1 MAQADGYIIID
12 TEINADGMK
21 AGSKEVEAAVRRMAN
36 SVNDMGNKAK
46 TALNKQADAFA
57 KLNNEYA
64 AQERKVSELK
74 KKVAEYGDQK
84 VPTDEYKSFQKQ
96 LDTANNKLESLLA
109 TKKRLEAS
117 GGKTYGTPYRKL
129 LYDIDKA
136 KQEILAA
143 KDAMEMIEADGNAFT
158 LGSKTQEAAADMER
172 LVAEET
178 KLANMNNRLQTS
190 YDSLKETFSEYSG
203 ELSNSYRKAIR
214 DVEKEM
220 GELEKQ
226 GLFFGDEDYDA
237 AYIEW
242 QRLIDKVK
250 AYKQE
255 LATLSKVNP
264 FDTNTIEGKLR
275 EAENELA
282 IMKSSGRG
290 LGDKEYDAQIKKV
303 ATLKEEYKNYL
314 NEVSRTP
321 SEIEEMNRK
330 IEEVAA
336 KEAAAAQEAARL
348 RSIAENAE
356 IGEQS
361 IVDLNRELEKLKL
374 RQAELSS
381 AGIGFGYEEFD
392 NNTRRIAEIN
402 EELKDYKA
410 TLNNVSSAE
419 RNVSEASNQVATSVE
434 KVGREVDKASKKTSG
449 ASKNAQIGMGK
460 MLKTA
465 FIMNMFYRAMSV
477 AMNAIKD
484 GFTNLAQY
492 SSSTNNS
499 ISMLWGSLETLKN
512 SLATA
517 FAPILSVVAPILS
530 KFIDMLSTA
539 ASYVS
544 MFFSFLSGK
553 STYTKAIAVQKDY
566 AGSLKDTAS
575 GAKDA
580 ADGTKEATEAAEE
593 YLSPLDDINRM
604 DKQDSG
610 SGSGGSGGGG
620 GGAGGGSGSGPLF
633 EEVPIDN
640 KFVSLLD
647 SVLDKLK
654 QIRDI
659 FMDGFWD
666 GLGDYKPLIEELK
679 KDLSSISRYI
689 RDIFT
694 DKDVQAAAKNFAK
707 KFIYNLGK
715 IAGAF
720 VSIGLTIAV
729 NIVGGI
735 ESYLAENV
743 DRIKRY
749 LIRMFDVGAEIMD
762 LLGTLAA
769 TIAEIFAQTF
779 GSQTAQNI
787 TGNIIG
793 IFATAF
799 GLASELVASFARDL
813 INFIV
818 QPIVD
823 NKQKIITAI
832 NGLLAPIETITQGIE
847 TFLHNVADGVM
858 DLYDN
863 HIAPFFQKLTNGF
876 SMIVGALLDV
886 FNNYIA
892 PVLSNIATLVS
903 EVLNGPVSDA
913 IGQALTLIGKV
924 IDILGTLWES
934 VLAPFISWLIE
945 TIIPV
950 LAPIFEWVATTFI
963 NLFGTVSQITAGIL
977 EVLNG
982 FLDFFKGVFTGD
994 ITLVTEGLKTIA
1006 EGLKKAIVAVF
1017 AFIKDNILTPFSNFL
1032 EKVFRVNFEK
1042 TFGLIGMYMESWG
1055 KTLKDIVDS
1064 VKQVFQGIIDFVT
1077 GVFSSNWSQAW
1088 NGVKEIF
1095 SGVWGAFAGIVKSPI
1110 NAIIGF
1116 INQLLYAVE
1125 RMQHGIAN
1133 ALNAISIDLPGWVQD
1148 LTGYSSFGFNIGY
1161 ISTPR
1166 IPYLA
1171 QGAVIPPNKEFMA
1184 VLGDQKSGNNIEAP
1198 ESLIRKIVREET
1210 GNSSRKIEV
1219 PVYLNRRQIAKAVLE
1234 EGKNMRTQTGRNPFE
1249 MA

>member
-21 AGSKEVEAAVRRMAN
+21 AGSREVEAAVRRMAN
-36 SVNDMGNKAK
+36 SVEDMGSKAR
-46 TALNKQADAFA
+46 TALNKQADSFS
-57 KLNNEYA
+57 KLNQEYA
-64 AQERKVSELK
+64 EQERKVSDLK
-74 KKVAEYGDQK
+74 KKVAEYGEQK
-84 VPTDEYKSFQKQ
+84 IPTEEYREIQTQIDRATQK
-96 LDTANNKLESLLA
+96 LGSLESAQERFLSTGGKKNSSSFKKMQYDIEELENEIKYAKAELA
-109 TKKRLEAS
+109 DLEAS
-117 GGKTYGTPYRKL
+117 GG
-129 LYDIDKA
+129 
-136 KQEILAA
+136 
-143 KDAMEMIEADGNAFT
+143 AFT
-158 LGSKTQEAAADMER
+158 LGSKTQEAVSMMQR
-172 LVAEET
+172 LELEEQ
-178 KLANMNNRLQTS
+178 KLANMNNRLHTS
-190 YDSLKETFSEYSG
+190 YDAINNSVEGYKNKLAEEARKLSE
-203 ELSNSYRKAIR
+203 
-214 DVEKEM
+214 
-220 GELEKQ
+220 
-226 GLFFGDEDYDA
+226 
-237 AYIEW
+237 
-242 QRLIDKVK
+242 VK
-250 AYKQE
+250 A
-255 LATLSKVNP
+255 
-264 FDTNTIEGKLR
+264 
-275 EAENELA
+275 
-282 IMKSSGRG
+282 
-290 LGDKEYDAQIKKV
+290 
-303 ATLKEEYKNYL
+303 KEE
-314 NEVSRTP
+314 E
-321 SEIEEMNRK
+321 
-330 IEEVAA
+330 
-336 KEAAAAQEAARL
+336 AAQEAARL
-348 RSIAENAE
+348 RSIADNAE

-361 IVDLNRELEKLKL
+361 IVDLNRELEELKL
-374 RQAELSS
+374 RQADLSA
-381 AGIGFGYEEFD
+381 AGIGHGYEEYD
-392 NNTRRIAEIN
+392 NNARRIAHIN
-402 EELKDYKA
+402 DELKKYKA
-410 TLNNVSSAE
+410 TLNGVSNAE
-419 RNVSEASNQVATSVE
+419 QKTAEASDKVAN
-434 KVGREVDKASKKTSG
+434 ASE
-449 ASKNAQIGMGK
+449 
-460 MLKTA
+460 KTA
-465 FIMNMFYRAMSV
+465 RSFKKAGKAAKRAGYSIGGMTRTILLANIV
-477 AMNAIKD
+477 QRVFMAAINAIKD

-620 GGAGGGSGSGPLF
+620 GAGGGSGSGPLF

-640 KFVSLLD
+640 KFASLLD

-659 FMDGFWD
+659 FMSGFWD

-679 KDLSSISRYI
+679 KDLNSISGYI
-689 RDIFT
+689 RDIFA
-694 DKDVQAAAKNFAK
+694 DKDVQAAAKNFAR

-749 LIRMFDVGAEIMD
+749 LIRMFDIGAEIMD

-799 GLASELVASFARDL
+799 GLVSELVASFARDL

-823 NKQKIITAI
+823 NKEKIITAI

-847 TFLHNVADGVM
+847 TFLHNVADGVT

-863 HIAPFFQKLTNGF
+863 HIAPYFQKLTNGF

-913 IGQALTLIGKV
+913 IGQALILIGKV

-934 VLAPFISWLIE
+934 VLAPFISWQIE
-945 TIIPV
+945 TILPV
-950 LAPIFEWVATTFI
+950 LGPIFEWVATTFI

-982 FLDFFKGVFTGD
+982 FLDFFKGVFTD
-994 ITLVTEGLKTIA
+994 DATLTTEGLKAIA

-1017 AFIKDNILTPFSNFL
+1017 AFVKDNILTPFSNFL

-1042 TFGLIGMYMESWG
+1042 TFGLVGMYMESWG

-1064 VKQVFQGIIDFVT
+1064 VKQIFQGIIDFVT

-1095 SGVWGAFAGIVKSPI
+1095 SGIWGTFAGIVKSPI

-1133 ALNAISIDLPGWVQD
+1133 ALNAISIDLPGWVQG

-1210 GNSSRKIEV
+1210 GSSSRRIEV

-1234 EGKNMRTQTGRNPFE
+1234 EGKSMRTQTGRNPFE

>member
-21 AGSKEVEAAVRRMAN
+21 AGSREVEAAVRRMAN
-36 SVNDMGNKAK
+36 SVNDMGNKAQ

-74 KKVAEYGDQK
+74 KKVAEYGEQK
-84 VPTDEYKSFQKQ
+84 VPTDEYREIQTQISQATQKLNSLKAAQDKFLSTGGRKNSSSFKKMQY
-96 LDTANNKLESLLA
+96 DIEELENEIKYAKAELA
-109 TKKRLEAS
+109 ELEAS
-117 GGKTYGTPYRKL
+117 GG
-129 LYDIDKA
+129 
-136 KQEILAA
+136 
-143 KDAMEMIEADGNAFT
+143 AFT
-158 LGSKTQEAAADMER
+158 LGSKTQEAAASMR
-172 LVAEET
+172 TLQAEER
-178 KLANMNNRLQTS
+178 KLADMNNRLHTS
-190 YDSLKETFSEYSG
+190 Y
-203 ELSNSYRKAIR
+203 NSVKGS
-214 DVEKEM
+214 V
-220 GELEKQ
+220 
-226 GLFFGDEDYDA
+226 DE
-237 AYIEW
+237 
-242 QRLIDKVK
+242 
-250 AYKQE
+250 YKQKLMSAAPAQRK
-255 LATLSKVNP
+255 LASESERASK
-264 FDTNTIEGKLR
+264 
-275 EAENELA
+275 
-282 IMKSSGRG
+282 
-290 LGDKEYDAQIKKV
+290 
-303 ATLKEEYKNYL
+303 
-314 NEVSRTP
+314 
-321 SEIEEMNRK
+321 
-330 IEEVAA
+330 
-336 KEAAAAQEAARL
+336 
-348 RSIAENAE
+348 SIAKTGKAANGAKLS
-356 IGEQS
+356 IGRM
-361 IVDLNRELEKLKL
+361 L
-374 RQAELSS
+374 
-381 AGIGFGYEEFD
+381 
-392 NNTRRIAEIN
+392 
-402 EELKDYKA
+402 
-410 TLNNVSSAE
+410 
-419 RNVSEASNQVATSVE
+419 
-434 KVGREVDKASKKTSG
+434 
-449 ASKNAQIGMGK
+449 GMS
-460 MLKTA
+460 LL
-465 FIMNMFYRAMSV
+465 MSV
-477 AMNAIKD
+477 AFRAFSAAINAIKD

-499 ISMLWGSLETLKN
+499 ISMLWSSLETLKN

-593 YLSPLDDINRM
+593 YLSPLDDINKM

-610 SGSGGSGGGG
+610 NGSGGSGGGG
-620 GGAGGGSGSGPLF
+620 GGAGGGSGPLF

-640 KFVSLLD
+640 KFASLLE

-654 QIRDI
+654 RIRDI
-659 FMDGFWD
+659 FMSGFWD

-679 KDLSSISRYI
+679 KDLNSISGYI

-694 DKDVQAAAKNFAK
+694 DKDVQAAAKNFAR

-749 LIRMFDVGAEIMD
+749 LIRMFDIGAEIMD
-762 LLGTLAA
+762 LIGTLAA

-799 GLASELVASFARDL
+799 GLVSELVASFARDL

-876 SMIVGALLDV
+876 SMIVGALLNV

-924 IDILGTLWES
+924 IDILGILWES
-934 VLAPFISWLIE
+934 ILAPFISWLIE

-950 LAPIFEWVATTFI
+950 LAPIFEWLATTFI
-963 NLFGTVSQITAGIL
+963 NLFGTVAQITAGIL

-982 FLDFFKGVFTGD
+982 FLDFFKGVFTD
-994 ITLVTEGLKTIA
+994 DTTLVTEGLKAIA
-1006 EGLKKAIVAVF
+1006 EGLKEAIVAVF
-1017 AFIKDNILTPFSNFL
+1017 TFIKDNILTPFSDFL

-1042 TFGLIGMYMESWG
+1042 TFGLVGMYMESWG
-1055 KTLKDIVDS
+1055 KTLKDIVNS

-1148 LTGYSSFGFNIGY
+1148 LTGYSSFGFDIGY

-1210 GNSSRKIEV
+1210 GNNSRKIEV

>member
-12 TEINADGMK
+12 TEINSDGMK
-21 AGSKEVEAAVRRMAN
+21 AGSREVEAAVRRMAN

-64 AQERKVSELK
+64 AQERKVAEIKKRVAGYSE
-74 KKVAEYGDQK
+74 EYGEIKSQI
-84 VPTDEYKSFQKQ
+84 DE
-96 LDTANNKLESLLA
+96 A
-109 TKKRLEAS
+109 TRSLEAHKAILKS
-117 GGKTYGTPYRKL
+117 AKNNDGTLDSKYVWIKE
-129 LYDIDKA
+129 K
-136 KQEILAA
+136 
-143 KDAMEMIEADGNAFT
+143 IEDLTNTINYAEGELRELERTGEAFS
-158 LGSKTQEAAADMER
+158 LDSKVKEAAADMEQ
-172 LVAEET
+172 LAVEER
-178 KLANMNNRLQTS
+178 KLADMNNRLHTS
-190 YDSLKETFSEYSG
+190 Y
-203 ELSNSYRKAIR
+203 NSVKGS
-214 DVEKEM
+214 V
-220 GELEKQ
+220 
-226 GLFFGDEDYDA
+226 DE
-237 AYIEW
+237 
-242 QRLIDKVK
+242 
-250 AYKQE
+250 YKQKLMSATPAQRK
-255 LATLSKVNP
+255 LASESERASK
-264 FDTNTIEGKLR
+264 
-275 EAENELA
+275 
-282 IMKSSGRG
+282 
-290 LGDKEYDAQIKKV
+290 
-303 ATLKEEYKNYL
+303 
-314 NEVSRTP
+314 
-321 SEIEEMNRK
+321 
-330 IEEVAA
+330 
-336 KEAAAAQEAARL
+336 
-348 RSIAENAE
+348 SIAKTGKAANGA
-356 IGEQS
+356 
-361 IVDLNRELEKLKL
+361 KL
-374 RQAELSS
+374 
-381 AGIGFGYEEFD
+381 GIG
-392 NNTRRIAEIN
+392 R
-402 EELKDYKA
+402 
-410 TLNNVSSAE
+410 
-419 RNVSEASNQVATSVE
+419 
-434 KVGREVDKASKKTSG
+434 
-449 ASKNAQIGMGK
+449 

-593 YLSPLDDINRM
+593 YLSPLDDINKM

-620 GGAGGGSGSGPLF
+620 GGGSGSGPLF

-640 KFVSLLD
+640 KFASLLD
-647 SVLDKLK
+647 TVLDKLK

-659 FMDGFWD
+659 FMSGFWD

-679 KDLSSISRYI
+679 KDLNSISGYI
-689 RDIFT
+689 RDIFA
-694 DKDVQAAAKNFAK
+694 DKDVQAAAKNFAR

-720 VSIGLTIAV
+720 VSIGLAIAM

-735 ESYLAENV
+735 ESYLAANV

-749 LIRMFDVGAEIMD
+749 LIRMFDIGAEIMN

-799 GLASELVASFARDL
+799 GLVTELVASFRRDL

-823 NKQKIITAI
+823 NKEKIITAI

-847 TFLHNVADGVM
+847 TFLHNVADGVT
-858 DLYDN
+858 DLYDK

-876 SMIVGALLDV
+876 SMIVGALLNV

-934 VLAPFISWLIE
+934 VLAPFISWQIE
-945 TIIPV
+945 TILPV
-950 LAPIFEWVATTFI
+950 LGPIFEWVATTFI

-982 FLDFFKGVFTGD
+982 FLDFFKGVFTD
-994 ITLVTEGLKTIA
+994 DATLTTEGLKAIA

-1017 AFIKDNILTPFSNFL
+1017 TFIKDNILTPFSNFL

-1042 TFGLIGMYMESWG
+1042 TFGLVGMYMESWG

-1064 VKQVFQGIIDFVT
+1064 VKQIFQGIIDFVT

-1133 ALNAISIDLPGWVQD
+1133 ALNAISIDLPGWVQG

-1198 ESLIRKIVREET
+1198 ENLIRKIVREET
-1210 GNSSRKIEV
+1210 GNGSRRIEV

-1234 EGKNMRTQTGRNPFE
+1234 EGQNMRTQTGKNPFV

>member
-21 AGSKEVEAAVRRMAN
+21 AGSREVEAAVRRMAN
-36 SVNDMGNKAK
+36 SVEDMGSKAR
-46 TALNKQADAFA
+46 TALNKQADSFS
-57 KLNNEYA
+57 KLNQEYA
-64 AQERKVSELK
+64 EQERKVSDLK
-74 KKVAEYGDQK
+74 KKVAEYGEQK
-84 VPTDEYKSFQKQ
+84 IPTEEYREIQTQIDRATQK
-96 LDTANNKLESLLA
+96 LGSLESAQERFLSTGGKKNSSSFKKMQYDIEELENEIKYAKAELA
-109 TKKRLEAS
+109 DLEAS
-117 GGKTYGTPYRKL
+117 GG
-129 LYDIDKA
+129 
-136 KQEILAA
+136 
-143 KDAMEMIEADGNAFT
+143 AFT
-158 LGSKTQEAAADMER
+158 LGSKTQEAVSMMQR
-172 LVAEET
+172 LELEEQ
-178 KLANMNNRLQTS
+178 KLANMNNRLHTS
-190 YDSLKETFSEYSG
+190 YDAINNSVEGYKNKLAEEARKLSE
-203 ELSNSYRKAIR
+203 
-214 DVEKEM
+214 
-220 GELEKQ
+220 
-226 GLFFGDEDYDA
+226 
-237 AYIEW
+237 
-242 QRLIDKVK
+242 VK
-250 AYKQE
+250 A
-255 LATLSKVNP
+255 
-264 FDTNTIEGKLR
+264 
-275 EAENELA
+275 
-282 IMKSSGRG
+282 
-290 LGDKEYDAQIKKV
+290 
-303 ATLKEEYKNYL
+303 KEE
-314 NEVSRTP
+314 E
-321 SEIEEMNRK
+321 
-330 IEEVAA
+330 
-336 KEAAAAQEAARL
+336 AAQEAARL
-348 RSIAENAE
+348 RSIADNAE

-361 IVDLNRELEKLKL
+361 IVDLNRELEELKL
-374 RQAELSS
+374 RQADLSA
-381 AGIGFGYEEFD
+381 AGIGHGYEEYD
-392 NNTRRIAEIN
+392 NNARRIAHIN
-402 EELKDYKA
+402 DELKKYKA
-410 TLNNVSSAE
+410 TLNGVSNAE
-419 RNVSEASNQVATSVE
+419 QKTAEASDKVAN
-434 KVGREVDKASKKTSG
+434 ASE
-449 ASKNAQIGMGK
+449 
-460 MLKTA
+460 KTA
-465 FIMNMFYRAMSV
+465 RSFKKAGKAAKRAGYSIGGMTRTILLANIV
-477 AMNAIKD
+477 QRVFMAAINAIKD

-593 YLSPLDDINRM
+593 YLSPLDDINKM

-610 SGSGGSGGGG
+610 NGSGGSGGGG

-640 KFVSLLD
+640 KFASLLD

-659 FMDGFWD
+659 FMSGFWD

-679 KDLSSISRYI
+679 KDLNSISGYI
-689 RDIFT
+689 RDIFA
-694 DKDVQAAAKNFAK
+694 DKDVQAAAMNFAR

-749 LIRMFDVGAEIMD
+749 LIRMFDIGAEIMD

-799 GLASELVASFARDL
+799 GLVSELVASFARDL

-832 NGLLAPIETITQGIE
+832 NELLAPIETITQGIE
-847 TFLHNVADGVM
+847 TFLHNVADGVT

-863 HIAPFFQKLTNGF
+863 HIAPYLQKLTNGF
-876 SMIVGALLDV
+876 SMIVGALLNV

-924 IDILGTLWES
+924 IDILGILWES

-945 TIIPV
+945 TIIPL

-994 ITLVTEGLKTIA
+994 ITLVTDGLKAIA

-1042 TFGLIGMYMESWG
+1042 TFGLVGMYMESWG

-1064 VKQVFQGIIDFVT
+1064 VKQIFQGIIDFVT
-1077 GVFSSNWSQAW
+1077 GVFSSNWRQAW

-1133 ALNAISIDLPGWVQD
+1133 ALNAISIDLPGWVQA

-1234 EGKNMRTQTGRNPFE
+1234 EGQNMRTQTGKNPFA

>member
-12 TEINADGMK
+12 TEINSDGMK
-21 AGSKEVEAAVRRMAN
+21 AGSREVEAAVRRMAN

-64 AQERKVSELK
+64 AQERKVAEIKKRVAGYSE
-74 KKVAEYGDQK
+74 EYGEIKSQI
-84 VPTDEYKSFQKQ
+84 DE
-96 LDTANNKLESLLA
+96 A
-109 TKKRLEAS
+109 TRSLEAHKAILKS
-117 GGKTYGTPYRKL
+117 AKNNDGTLDSKYVWIKE
-129 LYDIDKA
+129 K
-136 KQEILAA
+136 
-143 KDAMEMIEADGNAFT
+143 IEDLTNTINYAEGELRELERTGEAFS
-158 LGSKTQEAAADMER
+158 LGSKVKEAAADMEQ
-172 LVAEET
+172 LAVEER
-178 KLANMNNRLQTS
+178 KLADMNNRLHTS
-190 YDSLKETFSEYSG
+190 Y
-203 ELSNSYRKAIR
+203 NSVKGS
-214 DVEKEM
+214 V
-220 GELEKQ
+220 
-226 GLFFGDEDYDA
+226 DE
-237 AYIEW
+237 
-242 QRLIDKVK
+242 
-250 AYKQE
+250 YKQKLMSATPAQRK
-255 LATLSKVNP
+255 LASESERASK
-264 FDTNTIEGKLR
+264 
-275 EAENELA
+275 
-282 IMKSSGRG
+282 
-290 LGDKEYDAQIKKV
+290 
-303 ATLKEEYKNYL
+303 
-314 NEVSRTP
+314 
-321 SEIEEMNRK
+321 
-330 IEEVAA
+330 
-336 KEAAAAQEAARL
+336 
-348 RSIAENAE
+348 SIAKTGKAANGA
-356 IGEQS
+356 
-361 IVDLNRELEKLKL
+361 KL
-374 RQAELSS
+374 
-381 AGIGFGYEEFD
+381 GIG
-392 NNTRRIAEIN
+392 R
-402 EELKDYKA
+402 
-410 TLNNVSSAE
+410 
-419 RNVSEASNQVATSVE
+419 
-434 KVGREVDKASKKTSG
+434 
-449 ASKNAQIGMGK
+449 

-465 FIMNMFYRAMSV
+465 FIMNMFYRATSV

-593 YLSPLDDINRM
+593 YLSPLDDINKM

-620 GGAGGGSGSGPLF
+620 GGGSGSGPLF

-640 KFVSLLD
+640 KFASLLD
-647 SVLDKLK
+647 TVLDKLK

-659 FMDGFWD
+659 FMSGFWD

-679 KDLSSISRYI
+679 KDLNSISGYI
-689 RDIFT
+689 RDIFA
-694 DKDVQAAAKNFAK
+694 DKDVQAAAKNFAR

-720 VSIGLTIAV
+720 VSIGLAIAM

-735 ESYLAENV
+735 ESYLAANV

-749 LIRMFDVGAEIMD
+749 LIRMFDIGAEIMN

-799 GLASELVASFARDL
+799 GLVTELVASFRRDL

-823 NKQKIITAI
+823 NKEKIITAI

-847 TFLHNVADGVM
+847 TFLHNVADGVT
-858 DLYDN
+858 DLYDK

-876 SMIVGALLDV
+876 SMIVGALLNV

-934 VLAPFISWLIE
+934 VLAPFISWQIE
-945 TIIPV
+945 TILPV
-950 LAPIFEWVATTFI
+950 LGPIFEWVATTFI

-982 FLDFFKGVFTGD
+982 FLDFFKGVFTD
-994 ITLVTEGLKTIA
+994 DATLTTEGLKAIA

-1017 AFIKDNILTPFSNFL
+1017 TFIKDNILTPFSNFL

-1042 TFGLIGMYMESWG
+1042 TFGLVGMYMESWG

-1064 VKQVFQGIIDFVT
+1064 VKQIFQGIIDFVT

-1133 ALNAISIDLPGWVQD
+1133 ALNAISIDLPGWVQG

-1198 ESLIRKIVREET
+1198 ENLIRKIVREET
-1210 GNSSRKIEV
+1210 GNGSRRIEV

-1234 EGKNMRTQTGRNPFE
+1234 EGQNMRTQTGKNPFV

>member
-12 TEINADGMK
+12 TEINSDGMK
-21 AGSKEVEAAVRRMAN
+21 AGSREVEAAVRRMAN

-64 AQERKVSELK
+64 AQERKVAEIKKRVAGYSE
-74 KKVAEYGDQK
+74 EYGEIKSQI
-84 VPTDEYKSFQKQ
+84 DE
-96 LDTANNKLESLLA
+96 A
-109 TKKRLEAS
+109 TRSLEAHKAILKS
-117 GGKTYGTPYRKL
+117 AKNNDGTLDSKYVWIKE
-129 LYDIDKA
+129 K
-136 KQEILAA
+136 
-143 KDAMEMIEADGNAFT
+143 IEDLTNTINYAEGELRELERTGEAFS
-158 LGSKTQEAAADMER
+158 LGSKVKEAAADMEQ
-172 LVAEET
+172 LAVEER
-178 KLANMNNRLQTS
+178 KLADMNNRLHTS
-190 YDSLKETFSEYSG
+190 Y
-203 ELSNSYRKAIR
+203 NSVKGS
-214 DVEKEM
+214 V
-220 GELEKQ
+220 
-226 GLFFGDEDYDA
+226 DE
-237 AYIEW
+237 
-242 QRLIDKVK
+242 
-250 AYKQE
+250 YKQKLMSATPAQRK
-255 LATLSKVNP
+255 LASESERASK
-264 FDTNTIEGKLR
+264 
-275 EAENELA
+275 
-282 IMKSSGRG
+282 
-290 LGDKEYDAQIKKV
+290 
-303 ATLKEEYKNYL
+303 
-314 NEVSRTP
+314 
-321 SEIEEMNRK
+321 
-330 IEEVAA
+330 
-336 KEAAAAQEAARL
+336 
-348 RSIAENAE
+348 SIAKTGKAANGA
-356 IGEQS
+356 
-361 IVDLNRELEKLKL
+361 KL
-374 RQAELSS
+374 
-381 AGIGFGYEEFD
+381 GIG
-392 NNTRRIAEIN
+392 R
-402 EELKDYKA
+402 
-410 TLNNVSSAE
+410 
-419 RNVSEASNQVATSVE
+419 
-434 KVGREVDKASKKTSG
+434 
-449 ASKNAQIGMGK
+449 

-604 DKQDSG
+604 DKQNSG
-610 SGSGGSGGGG
+610 SGSSGSGGGG
-620 GGAGGGSGSGPLF
+620 GGGSGSGPLF

-640 KFVSLLD
+640 KFASLLE

-659 FMDGFWD
+659 FMSGFWD

-679 KDLSSISRYI
+679 KDLNSISGYI

-720 VSIGLTIAV
+720 VSMGLTIAV

-735 ESYLAENV
+735 ESYLADNV
-743 DRIKRY
+743 DRIKCY
-749 LIRMFDVGAEIMD
+749 LIRMFDIGAEIMD

-799 GLASELVASFARDL
+799 GLVSELVASFARDL

-832 NGLLAPIETITQGIE
+832 DELLAPIETITQGIE
-847 TFLHNVADGVM
+847 AFLHNVADGVT

-863 HIAPFFQKLTNGF
+863 HIAPYFQKLTNGF
-876 SMIVGALLDV
+876 SMIVGALLNV

-934 VLAPFISWLIE
+934 VLAPFISWQIE
-945 TIIPV
+945 TILPV
-950 LAPIFEWVATTFI
+950 LGPIFEWVATTFI

-982 FLDFFKGVFTGD
+982 FLDFFKGVFTD
-994 ITLVTEGLKTIA
+994 DATLTTEGLKAIA

-1017 AFIKDNILTPFSNFL
+1017 TFIKDNILTPFSNFL

-1042 TFGLIGMYMESWG
+1042 TFGLVGMYMESWG

-1064 VKQVFQGIIDFVT
+1064 VKQIFQGIIDFVT

-1133 ALNAISIDLPGWVQD
+1133 ALNAISIDLPGWVQG

-1198 ESLIRKIVREET
+1198 ENLIRKIVREET
-1210 GNSSRKIEV
+1210 GNGSRRIEV

-1234 EGKNMRTQTGRNPFE
+1234 EGQNMRTQTGKNPFV

>member
-64 AQERKVSELK
+64 AQEQKVSELK
-74 KKVAEYGDQK
+74 KKIAEYGEQK
-84 VPTDEYKSFQKQ
+84 VPTDEYREIQTQISQATQKLNSLKAAQDKFLSTGGKQSSSSFKKMQY
-96 LDTANNKLESLLA
+96 DIEELENEIKYAKAELA
-109 TKKRLEAS
+109 ELEAS
-117 GGKTYGTPYRKL
+117 GG
-129 LYDIDKA
+129 
-136 KQEILAA
+136 
-143 KDAMEMIEADGNAFT
+143 AFT
-158 LGSKTQEAAADMER
+158 LGSKTQEAAASMR
-172 LVAEET
+172 TLQAEER
-178 KLANMNNRLQTS
+178 KLADMNNRLHTS
-190 YDSLKETFSEYSG
+190 Y
-203 ELSNSYRKAIR
+203 NSVK
-214 DVEKEM
+214 
-220 GELEKQ
+220 GS
-226 GLFFGDEDYDA
+226 
-237 AYIEW
+237 
-242 QRLIDKVK
+242 IDD
-250 AYKQE
+250 YKQKLMSAAPAQQK
-255 LATLSKVNP
+255 LAS
-264 FDTNTIEGKLR
+264 
-275 EAENELA
+275 A
-282 IMKSSGRG
+282 
-290 LGDKEYDAQIKKV
+290 
-303 ATLKEEYKNYL
+303 
-314 NEVSRTP
+314 
-321 SEIEEMNRK
+321 SEK
-330 IEEVAA
+330 AS
-336 KEAAAAQEAARL
+336 
-348 RSIAENAE
+348 RSIAKTGKAAKGAKLS
-356 IGEQS
+356 IGRMLGMSLLMS
-361 IVDLNRELEKLKL
+361 IAFR
-374 RQAELSS
+374 AFS
-381 AGIGFGYEEFD
+381 AAI
-392 NNTRRIAEIN
+392 
-402 EELKDYKA
+402 
-410 TLNNVSSAE
+410 SAMKE
-419 RNVSEASNQVATSVE
+419 
-434 KVGREVDKASKKTSG
+434 
-449 ASKNAQIGMGK
+449 
-460 MLKTA
+460 
-465 FIMNMFYRAMSV
+465 
-477 AMNAIKD
+477 

-580 ADGTKEATEAAEE
+580 ADGTKEAAEAAEE
-593 YLSPLDDINRM
+593 YLSPLDDINKM

-620 GGAGGGSGSGPLF
+620 GGAGGGSGPLF

-640 KFVSLLD
+640 NFASLLD

-659 FMDGFWD
+659 FMSGFWD

-679 KDLSSISRYI
+679 KDLNSISGYI
-689 RDIFT
+689 RDIFA

-743 DRIKRY
+743 DRIKQY
-749 LIRMFDVGAEIMD
+749 LIRMFDIGAEIMD

-799 GLASELVASFARDL
+799 GLVTELVASFARDL

-903 EVLNGPVSDA
+903 EVLNGPVGDA
-913 IGQALTLIGKV
+913 IGQALVLIGKV

-934 VLAPFISWLIE
+934 VLAPFISWQIE
-945 TIIPV
+945 TILPV
-950 LAPIFEWVATTFI
+950 LGPIFEWVATTFI

-982 FLDFFKGVFTGD
+982 FLDFFKGVFTD
-994 ITLVTEGLKTIA
+994 DTTLVTEGLKAIA

-1017 AFIKDNILTPFSNFL
+1017 TFIKDNILTPFSDFL

-1042 TFGLIGMYMESWG
+1042 TFGLVGMYMESWG

-1064 VKQVFQGIIDFVT
+1064 VKRVFQGIIDFVT

-1095 SGVWGAFAGIVKSPI
+1095 SGVWGTFAGIVKSPI

-1234 EGKNMRTQTGRNPFE
+1234 EGKNMRTQTGKNPFE

>member
-21 AGSKEVEAAVRRMAN
+21 AGSREVEAAVRRMAN
-36 SVNDMGNKAK
+36 SVNDMGNKAQ

-74 KKVAEYGDQK
+74 KKVAEYGEQK
-84 VPTDEYKSFQKQ
+84 IPTEEYKSFQKQ

-226 GLFFGDEDYDA
+226 GLFFGDEDYDV

-321 SEIEEMNRK
+321 SEIEEINRK

-499 ISMLWGSLETLKN
+499 ISMLWSSLETLKN

-580 ADGTKEATEAAEE
+580 ADGTKEAAEAAED

-604 DKQDSG
+604 DKQNSG
-610 SGSGGSGGGG
+610 SGSDGSGGG

-640 KFVSLLD
+640 KFASLLD

-659 FMDGFWD
+659 FMSGFWD
-666 GLGDYKPLIEELK
+666 GLGDYKPVLEELK
-679 KDLSSISRYI
+679 KDLKSIGEHI
-689 RDIFT
+689 QDIFT
-694 DKDVQAAAKNFAK
+694 DKDVQKAAKRFARL
-707 KFIYNLGK
+707 FIYSMGK
-715 IAGAF
+715 IVGSF
-720 VSIGLTIAV
+720 VSIGLTIAE

-735 ESYLAENV
+735 ESYLAENTG
-743 DRIKRY
+743 RIKNW
-749 LIRMFDVGAEIMD
+749 LVKMFDLGSEIATIVGNFS
-762 LLGTLAA
+762 A
-769 TIAEIFAQTF
+769 TIAEIFQQTF

-793 IFATAF
+793 TFATAF
-799 GLASELVASFARDL
+799 GEVILLATNFAKDL
-813 INFIV
+813 IDFITG
-818 QPIVD
+818 PIIE
-823 NKQKIITAI
+823 NKDKIINAI
-832 NGLLAPIETITQGIE
+832 NDTLKPIETVTQAIE
-847 TFLHNVADGVM
+847 DTVHKVADKLTE
-858 DLYDN
+858 LYDE
-863 HIAPFFQKLTNGF
+863 HIGPFIQNTKNSISTF
-876 SMIVGALLDV
+876 VGLVLDMYSQ
-886 FNNYIA
+886 YIA
-892 PVLSNIATLVS
+892 PILDMLGQKFQEIMS
-903 EVLNGPVSDA
+903 GPVGNAIDQA
-913 IGQALTLIGKV
+913 IGLIGRL
-924 IDILGTLWES
+924 IDILNWLWNS
-934 VLAPFISWLIE
+934 VL
-945 TIIPV
+945 IPV
-950 LAPIFEWVATTFI
+950 MNWIVENIVPVIAPIIEWLGST
-963 NLFGTVSQITAGIL
+963 LFDFVGTVVQVVASIL
-977 EVLNG
+977 KQLNG
-982 FLDFFKGVFTGD
+982 IIDFLTGVFTGD
-994 ITLVTEGLKTIA
+994 W
-1006 EGLKKAIVAVF
+1006 KKAMSGISTIVGSFRDTINAIFKFIQNSILKPIAKFLDSVF
-1017 AFIKDNILTPFSNFL
+1017 SVDW
-1032 EKVFRVNFEK
+1032 VK
-1042 TFGLIGMYMESWG
+1042 TFGVIGVFMNGWLINIQNIFEA
-1055 KTLKDIVDS
+1055 
-1064 VKQVFQGIIDFVT
+1064 VKQIFTGIVNFVN
-1077 GVFSSNWSQAW
+1077 GVLAGDWEQAW
-1088 NGVKEIF
+1088 NGIKNIL
-1095 SGVWGAFAGIVKSPI
+1095 GGAWNGMVSVIKSPI
-1110 NAIIGF
+1110 NLIIRLMNG
-1116 INQLLYAVE
+1116 LLRAAQI
-1125 RMQHGIAN
+1125 MQNGVAK
-1133 ALNAISIDLPGWVQD
+1133 ALNKINVSVPSWVTS
-1148 LTGYSSFGFNIGY
+1148 LTGVRSLGFHIGY
-1161 ISTPR
+1161 WSAPH

-1198 ESLIRKIVREET
+1198 ENLIRKIVREET
-1210 GNSSRKIEV
+1210 GNGSRRIEV

-1234 EGKNMRTQTGRNPFE
+1234 EGQNMRTQTGKNPFV

>member
-21 AGSKEVEAAVRRMAN
+21 AGSREVEAAVRRMAN
-36 SVNDMGNKAK
+36 SVEDMGSKAR
-46 TALNKQADAFA
+46 TALNKQADSFS
-57 KLNNEYA
+57 KLNQEYA
-64 AQERKVSELK
+64 AQEQKVSNLK
-74 KKVAEYGDQK
+74 KKIAEYGEQK
-84 VPTDEYKSFQKQ
+84 IPTEEYREIQAQIDRATQK
-96 LDTANNKLESLLA
+96 LSSLESAQERFLA
-109 TKKRLEAS
+109 TGGRKNSSSYKKMQYDIEELENEIKYARAELAELEAT
-117 GGKTYGTPYRKL
+117 GG
-129 LYDIDKA
+129 
-136 KQEILAA
+136 
-143 KDAMEMIEADGNAFT
+143 AFT
-158 LGSKTQEAAADMER
+158 LGSKTQEAAASMR
-172 LVAEET
+172 TLQAEER
-178 KLANMNNRLQTS
+178 KLAAMNNRLHTS
-190 YDSLKETFSEYSG
+190 Y
-203 ELSNSYRKAIR
+203 NSVKGS
-214 DVEKEM
+214 V
-220 GELEKQ
+220 
-226 GLFFGDEDYDA
+226 DE
-237 AYIEW
+237 
-242 QRLIDKVK
+242 
-250 AYKQE
+250 YKQKLMSAAPAQRK
-255 LATLSKVNP
+255 LANESERASKSITKTGN
-264 FDTNTIEGKLR
+264 
-275 EAENELA
+275 
-282 IMKSSGRG
+282 
-290 LGDKEYDAQIKKV
+290 
-303 ATLKEEYKNYL
+303 
-314 NEVSRTP
+314 
-321 SEIEEMNRK
+321 
-330 IEEVAA
+330 AA
-336 KEAAAAQEAARL
+336 NGARF
-348 RSIAENAE
+348 
-356 IGEQS
+356 
-361 IVDLNRELEKLKL
+361 
-374 RQAELSS
+374 
-381 AGIGFGYEEFD
+381 GIG
-392 NNTRRIAEIN
+392 R
-402 EELKDYKA
+402 
-410 TLNNVSSAE
+410 
-419 RNVSEASNQVATSVE
+419 
-434 KVGREVDKASKKTSG
+434 
-449 ASKNAQIGMGK
+449 
-460 MLKTA
+460 MLK
-465 FIMNMFYRAMSV
+465 MSLLMSV
-477 AMNAIKD
+477 AFRVFSAAINAIKE

-499 ISMLWGSLETLKN
+499 ISMLWSSLETLKN

-530 KFIDMLSTA
+530 KFIDMLATA

-580 ADGTKEATEAAEE
+580 ADGTKEAAEATED

-620 GGAGGGSGSGPLF
+620 GGGGAGSGPLF

-640 KFVSLLD
+640 KFASLLNT
-647 SVLDKLK
+647 VLDKLK

-659 FMDGFWD
+659 FMSGFWD

-679 KDLSSISRYI
+679 KDLNSISGYI

-749 LIRMFDVGAEIMD
+749 LIRMFDIGAEIMD

-793 IFATAF
+793 IFVTAF
-799 GLASELVASFARDL
+799 GLVIELVASFTRDL

-823 NKQKIITAI
+823 NKERIITAI
-832 NGLLAPIETITQGIE
+832 NGLLAPIKTITQGIE

-924 IDILGTLWES
+924 IDILGILWES
-934 VLAPFISWLIE
+934 ILAPFISWQIE
-945 TIIPV
+945 TIIPF

-1017 AFIKDNILTPFSNFL
+1017 TFIKDNILTPFSNFL

-1064 VKQVFQGIIDFVT
+1064 VKQIFQGIIDFVT

>member
-21 AGSKEVEAAVRRMAN
+21 AGSREVEAAVRRMAN
-36 SVNDMGNKAK
+36 SVEDMGSKVRA
-46 TALNKQADAFA
+46 ALNKQADSFS
-57 KLNNEYA
+57 KLNQEYA
-64 AQERKVSELK
+64 AQERKVSDLK
-74 KKVAEYGDQK
+74 KKVAEYGEQK
-84 VPTDEYKSFQKQ
+84 IPTEEYREIQTQIDRATQK
-96 LDTANNKLESLLA
+96 LSLLESAQERFLA
-109 TKKRLEAS
+109 TGGRKNSSSFKKMQYDIEELENEIKYAKAELADLEAS
-117 GGKTYGTPYRKL
+117 GG
-129 LYDIDKA
+129 
-136 KQEILAA
+136 
-143 KDAMEMIEADGNAFT
+143 AFT
-158 LGSKTQEAAADMER
+158 LGSKTQEAAASMR
-172 LVAEET
+172 TLQAEER
-178 KLANMNNRLQTS
+178 KLADMNNRLHTS
-190 YDSLKETFSEYSG
+190 Y
-203 ELSNSYRKAIR
+203 NSVKGS
-214 DVEKEM
+214 V
-220 GELEKQ
+220 
-226 GLFFGDEDYDA
+226 DE
-237 AYIEW
+237 
-242 QRLIDKVK
+242 
-250 AYKQE
+250 YKQKLMSAAPAQRK
-255 LATLSKVNP
+255 LASESERASKSIAK
-264 FDTNTIEGKLR
+264 TGK
-275 EAENELA
+275 
-282 IMKSSGRG
+282 
-290 LGDKEYDAQIKKV
+290 
-303 ATLKEEYKNYL
+303 
-314 NEVSRTP
+314 
-321 SEIEEMNRK
+321 
-330 IEEVAA
+330 AA
-336 KEAAAAQEAARL
+336 KGARFGIGRML
-348 RSIAENAE
+348 GMSLLMSIAFRAF
-356 IGEQS
+356 
-361 IVDLNRELEKLKL
+361 
-374 RQAELSS
+374 S
-381 AGIGFGYEEFD
+381 AAI
-392 NNTRRIAEIN
+392 
-402 EELKDYKA
+402 
-410 TLNNVSSAE
+410 
-419 RNVSEASNQVATSVE
+419 
-434 KVGREVDKASKKTSG
+434 
-449 ASKNAQIGMGK
+449 
-460 MLKTA
+460 
-465 FIMNMFYRAMSV
+465 
-477 AMNAIKD
+477 NAIKD

-517 FAPILSVVAPILS
+517 FAPILNIVAPILS

-593 YLSPLDDINRM
+593 YLSPLDDINKM

-610 SGSGGSGGGG
+610 NGSGGSGG

-640 KFVSLLD
+640 KFASLLE

-659 FMDGFWD
+659 FMSGFWD

-679 KDLSSISRYI
+679 KDLNSISGYI

-743 DRIKRY
+743 DRIKHY
-749 LIRMFDVGAEIMD
+749 LIRMFDIGAEIMD
-762 LLGTLAA
+762 SLGTLAA

-913 IGQALTLIGKV
+913 IGQALMLIGKV
-924 IDILGTLWES
+924 IDILGILWES

-1017 AFIKDNILTPFSNFL
+1017 TFIKDNILTPFSNFL

-1088 NGVKEIF
+1088 NGVREIF
-1095 SGVWGAFAGIVKSPI
+1095 SGVWGTFAGIVKSPI

-1210 GNSSRKIEV
+1210 GNNSRKIEV

>member
-36 SVNDMGNKAK
+36 SVDDMGNKAK

-64 AQERKVSELK
+64 AQEQKVSELK
-74 KKVAEYGDQK
+74 KKIAEYGEQK
-84 VPTDEYKSFQKQ
+84 IPTEEYKSFQKQ

-129 LYDIDKA
+129 LYDINEAEQK
-136 KQEILAA
+136 ILAA
-143 KDAMEMIEADGNAFT
+143 KDAMEMIEADGEAFT
-158 LGSKTQEAAADMER
+158 LGYETQEAAADMER
-172 LVAEET
+172 LIAEET
-178 KLANMNNRLQTS
+178 KLANMNNRLRTS
-190 YDSLKETFSEYSG
+190 YDSVKETFSEYSG
-203 ELSNSYRKAIR
+203 KLSNSYRKAIR

-321 SEIEEMNRK
+321 SEIEEINRK

-348 RSIAENAE
+348 RSIADNAE

-361 IVDLNRELEKLKL
+361 IVDLNRELEELKL
-374 RQAELSS
+374 RQADLSA
-381 AGIGFGYEEFD
+381 AGIGHGYEEYD
-392 NNTRRIAEIN
+392 NNARRIAHIN
-402 EELKDYKA
+402 DELKKYKA
-410 TLNNVSSAE
+410 TLNGVSNAE
-419 RNVSEASNQVATSVE
+419 QKTAEASDKVANASE
-434 KVGREVDKASKKTSG
+434 KTARSFKKTGKVAKRAGQSIG
-449 ASKNAQIGMGK
+449 GMTRMILLANIVQRVFMAAVNA
-460 MLKTA
+460 
-465 FIMNMFYRAMSV
+465 V
-477 AMNAIKD
+477 KD

-553 STYTKAIAVQKDY
+553 SIYTKAIAVQKDY

-620 GGAGGGSGSGPLF
+620 GGAGGGSGPLF

-640 KFVSLLD
+640 KFASLLD

-666 GLGDYKPLIEELK
+666 GLGDYKPVLEELK
-679 KDLSSISRYI
+679 KDLKSIGDHI
-689 RDIFT
+689 KDIFT
-694 DKDVQAAAKNFAK
+694 DKNVREAANRFAAL
-707 KFIYNLGK
+707 FIYNMGK
-715 IAGAF
+715 IVGSF
-720 VSIGLTIAV
+720 VSIGLTIAANV
-729 NIVGGI
+729 VGGI
-735 ESYLAENV
+735 ESYLSENV
-743 DRIKRY
+743 DRIKKW
-749 LIRMFDVGAEIMD
+749 LVRMFDLGSEIMTIIGN
-762 LLGTLAA
+762 LSA
-769 TIAEIFAQTF
+769 TIAEIFRQTF

-787 TGNIIG
+787 TGNLIG
-793 IFATAF
+793 IFTTAF
-799 GLASELVASFARDL
+799 GEIILLATSFAKDVMDA
-813 INFIV
+813 IAT
-818 QPIVD
+818 PIIK
-823 NKQKIITAI
+823 NKDKIIEAI
-832 NGLLAPIETITQGIE
+832 NNTLKPIEEITQSIE
-847 TFLHNVADGVM
+847 DFVQKLADKLTE
-858 DLYDN
+858 LYDE
-863 HIAPFFQKLTNGF
+863 HIGPFINDIGSGLSEICGT
-876 SMIVGALLDV
+876 LLDTY
-886 FNNYIA
+886 NQYIA
-892 PVLSNIATLVS
+892 PILDQWAQKFD
-903 EVLNGPVSDA
+903 EVLNGPVGDA
-913 IGQALTLIGKV
+913 IDHIIDEIGKL
-924 IDILGTLWES
+924 IDGLNWLWNN
-934 VLAPFISWLIE
+934 VLVPLIQWLIE
-945 TIIPV
+945 NVIPV
-950 LAPIFEWVATTFI
+950 LAPIVAWI
-963 NLFGTVSQITAGIL
+963 
-977 EVLNG
+977 
-982 FLDFFKGVFTGD
+982 GD
-994 ITLVTEGLKTIA
+994 TLLS
-1006 EGLKKAIVAVF
+1006 IVASV
-1017 AFIKDNILTPFSNFL
+1017 T
-1032 EKVFRVNFEK
+1032 
-1042 TFGLIGMYMESWG
+1042 GMA
-1055 KTLKDIVDS
+1055 DS
-1064 VKQVFQGIIDFVT
+1064 VLKQLDGIIQFLT
-1077 GVFSSNWSQAW
+1077 GVFSGDWAQALSGIQQYVEGFKQNINIIFDFIKNQILDPLSKWLDGVFKVDWVKDFGVIGDYMNAWLANIQNIVVAVKQAFSGIVDFVNGVLSGDWKQAWDGIKNIFGGAW
-1088 NGVKEIF
+1088 NGMLAI
-1095 SGVWGAFAGIVKSPI
+1095 IKSPI
-1110 NAIIGF
+1110 NGIIGLM
-1116 INQLLYAVE
+1116 NGLLRAAQI
-1125 RMQHGIAN
+1125 MQNGVAN
-1133 ALNAISIDLPGWVQD
+1133 ALNKMNISVPSWVTS
-1148 LTGYSSFGFNIGY
+1148 LTGVSSIGFH
-1161 ISTPR
+1161 ISKWSAPH

-1210 GNSSRKIEV
+1210 GSSSRKIEV

-1234 EGKNMRTQTGRNPFE
+1234 EGKNIRTQTGRNPFE